1 VIYLGGKHYAGK
13 AIAAELRKA
22 YTPGAPYYEPFVG
35 GGHVLYRVAE
45 FVDGPMYVSDLSED
59 LMILWRAVA
68 DGYQPPTELSR
79 EEWAALKTAEP
90 SPLRS
95 AAGFGLSFSGMW
107 YKSYGAVVRDSSK
120 NPCRA
125 LARSF
130 DQRRAVLARAV
141 LTCCDYRAYTPPPGS
156 LVYCDKPYAGTAS
169 YNAVEPFD
177 HPAFWTWTT
186 ETSQRGVSVFVSEYQ
201 APEGWIPVM
210 DKQTASRIRSVR
222 RRSECHI
229 MATEKLFRYC
239 QSATCPQ

>member
-95 AAGFGLSFSGMW
+95 AAGFGLSFSGKW
-107 YKSYGAVVRDSSK
+107 FGGYAADGNRAAKKDRRD
-120 NPCRA
+120 PYRA

-130 DQRRAVLARAV
+130 DQRRGVLARAG
-141 LTCCDYRAYTPPPGS
+141 LACCSYAAYSPEPGS
-156 LVYCDKPYAGTAS
+156 LVYCDPPYENTTMFSNVAPFDSAAFWRWAETAS
-169 YNAVEPFD
+169 LAG
-177 HPAFWTWTT
+177 A
-186 ETSQRGVSVFVSEYQ
+186 RVFVSEYQ
-201 APEGWIPVM
+201 APVGWIPVLE
-210 DKQTASRIRSVR
+210 KSIASTIKTVARGSSA
-222 RRSECHI
+222 SER
-229 MATEKLFRYC
+229 ATEKLFRY
-239 QSATCPQ
+239 AP